1 MAGVAD
7 IKIQSGFH
15 LMPLKFITCLFAA
28 VTIATTDAHGKIRCS
43 EESFCIEVIDTNNT
57 KEFYGINKKDYF
69 ITAEIDLSLT
79 NMEIVDPKEPL
90 YEIKPRSK
98 EYLFSIEHMSEQR
111 GSYKF
116 KYTWNKGS
124 HTAIHSTTAVYQPP
138 YYKIGRYRVSQ
149 SCNGGRTH
157 NRPHS
162 MYAIDF
168 AMPEGTP
175 VLAARSGKVVDL
187 YEFSIMGGTTRL
199 DYRFSNYVLIQH
211 DDLTLAGYYHL
222 KAMGVSASIGQH
234 IKAGERIGFSGNTGY
249 SSGPHL
255 HFVVF
260 KPITGKHST
269 SLQTTFR
276 TGRGDVICPPRGA
289 IL

>member
-138 YYKIGRYRVSQ
+138 LLQNWSLQGKSVMQ
-149 SCNGGRTH
+149 W
-157 NRPHS
+157 RPH
-162 MYAIDF
+162 
-168 AMPEGTP
+168 T
-175 VLAARSGKVVDL
+175 
-187 YEFSIMGGTTRL
+187 
-199 DYRFSNYVLIQH
+199 Q
-211 DDLTLAGYYHL
+211 
-222 KAMGVSASIGQH
+222 Q
-234 IKAGERIGFSGNTGY
+234 
-249 SSGPHL
+249 
-255 HFVVF
+255 
-260 KPITGKHST
+260 T
-269 SLQTTFR
+269 SLHVCDRLCNARRHSSSRSTVR
-276 TGRGDVICPPRGA
+276 
-289 IL
+289 